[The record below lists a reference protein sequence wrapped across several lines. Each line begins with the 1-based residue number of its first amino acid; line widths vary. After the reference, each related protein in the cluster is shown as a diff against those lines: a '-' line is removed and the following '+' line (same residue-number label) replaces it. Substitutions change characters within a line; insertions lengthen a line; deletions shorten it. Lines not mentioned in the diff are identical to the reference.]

1 MSLFKKNNPINLFL
15 LFALTIL
22 FIQPLSAANSKQNSD
37 VTILPGKFIV
47 KFKSTGLSKQANQP
61 AVSRVSGQYAV
72 HNMKQVFN
80 EARNVE
86 VKEHLNL
93 NNVFIMEIAESAD
106 IWQIVNE
113 LNRDPE
119 VEYAEPVYINEIDVD
134 PNDPLYSTQYHLP
147 QVFAP
152 EAWDIDFGDSTVI
165 IGIIDT
171 GVDWDHEDLVE
182 VIWTNEDEVLDG
194 TDTDG
199 NGYIDDIRG
208 WDFVTGVSGDGDTEA
223 HPEEDSEDPDSDP
236 MDFDGHGTHVSGLA
250 AAHTNNSV
258 GVASVSSGA
267 RIMPLRCGYHAN
279 NDFGYVPSSFA
290 ADAYIYAAD
299 NGAHITNQSSGNSG
313 QLIIDAAYYAFLNGV
328 LIIES
333 AGNGNDITP
342 SALGSQPW
350 VISVASVNSE
360 DVKASY
366 SSYGPYVKISAPGGD
381 FSTGNHQGLL
391 STVVHPSEFFSGNQ
405 YVQFQGT
412 SMAAPVVAS
421 VAGLVKSHEPS
432 LSSFDLFTRLV
443 GTADNI
449 DALNP
454 QYTGSLGS
462 GRVNAYR
469 ALTEV
474 VNSEPEFVVVGS
486 QIAEVSGNDD
496 GFLDPG
502 EQVTLTL
509 TLRNIWQNATNVM
522 VDISAEGDW
531 PITVESGTASLGSVG
546 GILDTEN
553 WEAQASFDISCAADA
568 LPLSQTI
575 TVNISGDGFSNE
587 VVYYL
592 PVSPKVLL
600 VADFQNTAGEPLDF
614 SPLFQESFIS
624 NGISHDLVYHAE
636 TTVDFD
642 LLSRYPIVVW
652 GCEWTFPSLD
662 AADRTALQAYLDNG
676 GALFLSGQDIAWDLG
691 ATDSELNEYYDSNGA
706 SEVFLNAYLKSDY
719 IADVA
724 GFSDISGIENDPIS
738 DEINVNFYQLLRSST
753 SQYPEVIA
761 PLETATSVFNYFD
774 GRSGAIRYQ
783 GDYRLVYFGFAGF
796 EGITDE
802 SIRDILMSRI
812 INYLDGIEIL
822 HNRLRDTEQTTG
834 EYTFNITAY
843 ADDDSITKAELYW
856 SSDGSIPYNKVA
868 MSDSGN
874 HKYETS
880 IAALETGSTVNYFI
894 YVETETGTYAF
905 TEEYTFNIG
914 PDSEAPT
921 VELTNP
927 YITQTINA
935 YGPAPYEFI
944 VKIDDNL
951 GIDTSSVQIFFSV
964 NESNMDSSSLSYLEK
979 DKFGGTFSFDE
990 ALSIG
995 DQVDYFAQVRDV
1007 SSNKNVGTSETHSFQ
1022 IDTFQVID
1030 DFEDGDWRWDLGEGW
1045 EITDSDK
1052 HSGEFSIT
1060 DSPTG
1065 NYENNT
1071 SNPLTFG
1078 FPFNLSIFHFAQLE
1092 FWMKNSLLAGD
1103 SLLVEISTNNGQNWN
1118 LAEGYTLSA
1127 FSFRLKSIDL
1137 SAYTGVGN
1145 ENVQIRFRLT
1155 SDADGQA
1162 NGIWIDDISFKVSER
1177 PLALEERETLV
1188 PLTYSLKQNYPNP
1201 FNPSTTIQYS
1211 IPKTEQ
1217 VDLTIYT
1224 ITGEKVKTLV
1234 SDKVEAGYH
1243 DVQWSGLNDRG
1254 ISVASGVYIYRIK
1267 TKGFNKAVK
1276 MLFLK

>member
-1 MSLFKKNNPINLFL
+1 MSLFKKKNLIILFS

-22 FIQPLSAANSKQNSD
+22 FIFPLSAENSKQKSE
-37 VTILPGKFIV
+37 IKIMPGKFVV
-47 KFKSTGLSKQANQP
+47 KFKSAGLSKQANQP

-72 HNMKQVFN
+72 QNMKQVFN

-86 VKEHLNL
+86 IKEHLNL
-93 NNVFIMEIAESAD
+93 NNVFIMETAESAD

-113 LNRDPE
+113 LKRNPE
-119 VEYAEPVYINEIDVD
+119 VEYAEPVYINKITAE
-134 PNDPLYSTQYHLP
+134 PNDPLYSSQYHLP
-147 QVFAP
+147 QVHAP
-152 EAWDIDFGDSTVI
+152 DAWDIDFGDSTVI
-165 IGIIDT
+165 IGIIDS
-171 GVDWDHEDLVE
+171 GVDWDHEDLVD

-223 HPEEDSEDPDSDP
+223 HPDEDGEDPDNDP

-250 AAHTNNSV
+250 AAHTNNNI

-267 RIMPLRCGYHAN
+267 RIMPLRIGFLAN
-279 NDFGYVPSSFA
+279 DGRGYVYNSFA

-333 AGNGNDITP
+333 AGNGDDITP
-342 SALGSQPW
+342 TALGSQPW
-350 VISVASVNSE
+350 VISVAAVNENDIKS
-360 DVKASY
+360 SY
-366 SSYGPYVKISAPGGD
+366 SSYGPYVKVSAPGD
-381 FSTGNHQGLL
+381 AILSSVVFPSSFYDGNKYALL
-391 STVVHPSEFFSGNQ
+391 S
-405 YVQFQGT
+405 GT
-412 SMAAPVVAS
+412 SFSSPLVAS

-454 QYTGSLGS
+454 QYIGSLGS

-474 VNSEPEFVVVGS
+474 VNSEPEFIVIGS

-531 PITVESGTASLGSVG
+531 PITVESGSVSLGNVG

-642 LLSRYPIVVW
+642 LLSHYPIVVW

-662 AADRTALQAYLDNG
+662 AADRTALHAYLDNG

-706 SEVFLNAYLKSDY
+706 SEVFLNTYLKSDY

-822 HNRLRDTEQTTG
+822 HNRLRDTEQTSG
-834 EYTFNITAY
+834 EYTFKLTAT
-843 ADDDSITKAELYW
+843 ADNDSITKTELHW
-856 SSDGSIPYNKVA
+856 SSDGSLPYTKVA
-868 MSDSGN
+868 MADSGN
-874 HKYETS
+874 HTYEVS
-880 IAALETGSTVNYFI
+880 IPALEAGSMVNYFI

-905 TEEYTFNIG
+905 TEEYIFNIG
-914 PDSEAPT
+914 PDTEAPT
-921 VELTNP
+921 LELTNP

-935 YGPAPYEFI
+935 FGPAPYEFI

-951 GIDTSSVQIFFSV
+951 GIDTLSAQLFFSV
-964 NESNMDSSSLSYLEK
+964 NEGNMDSTALSYLEK

-995 DQVDYFAQVRDV
+995 DQVDYFARIRDV
-1007 SSNKNVGTSETHSFQ
+1007 SSNKNVGTSEIHSFQ
-1022 IDTFQVID
+1022 IDTMQVID

-1052 HSGEFSIT
+1052 HGGEFSIT
-1060 DSPTG
+1060 DSPDG

-1071 SNPLTFG
+1071 SNPLTYR
-1078 FPFNLSIFHFAQLE
+1078 FPFNLSIFQFAQLE
-1092 FWMKNSLLAGD
+1092 FWMKNLLLAGD
-1103 SLLVEISTNNGQNWN
+1103 SLLVEISTDNGQNWN
-1118 LAEGYTLSA
+1118 LADGYTLSA
-1127 FSFRLKSIDL
+1127 FSFRLRSIDL

-1177 PLALEERETLV
+1177 PLALEDEGIRV
-1188 PLTYSLKQNYPNP
+1188 PLAFSLKQNYPNP

-1243 DVQWSGLNDRG
+1243 DVQWNGLNDHG

-1267 TKGFNKAVK
+1267 TKGFNKAMK